1 MSSPKHFLEE
11 LRARGA
17 MRLSRVTF
25 RANRSTV
32 WSFTQGGRVL
42 NLHAAFASEPS
53 EELLAAFATLAREGG
68 VASRAGRSAARVVGA
83 WPALAPALADARRTR
98 RNRPESAC
106 CATSGQSRYL
116 RTLYEYFNVTRF
128 DGRLP
133 ADLPVR
139 LSDRMRSSLGHMMP
153 GPEQGSERTIAEI
166 ALNVDLM
173 LEGNGA
179 DRIDTLLH
187 EMAHAAD
194 YLLSG
199 KRGHGKTWRMWA
211 RRAGCRPER
220 LHDRPM
226 RRRRRKNASVTRVPP
241 LPAALATFAS
251 RTLAARSGRQEGQS
265 QPNAPAVSSA

>member
-1 MSSPKHFLEE
+1 MVSPNDFLEE
-11 LRARGA
+11 LRSRGA
-17 MRLSRVTF
+17 VRLSRVTF

-32 WSFTQGGRVL
+32 WSITRSGRVL
-42 NLHAAFASEPS
+42 NLHAAFASAPS
-53 EELLAAFATLAREGG
+53 AELFDAFATLVREGG
-68 VASRAGRSAARVVGA
+68 VASSASRSAARVVGA
-83 WPALAPALADARRTR
+83 WPALAPGLADARRAR

-116 RTLYEYFNVTRF
+116 RILYAYFNATRF
-128 DGRLP
+128 EGRLP

-153 GPEQGSERTIAEI
+153 GSGGDRERTVVEI

-173 LEGNGA
+173 LKGNGA

-187 EMAHAAD
+187 EMAHVAD

-199 KRGHGKTWRMWA
+199 RRGHGKTWRMWA

-220 LHDRPM
+220 MHDRPL

-241 LPAALATFAS
+241 LPAALAAFAN
-251 RTLAARSGRQEGQS
+251 RLLAARSAPQEGQS
-265 QPNAPAVSSA
+265 HPNAPAVANA